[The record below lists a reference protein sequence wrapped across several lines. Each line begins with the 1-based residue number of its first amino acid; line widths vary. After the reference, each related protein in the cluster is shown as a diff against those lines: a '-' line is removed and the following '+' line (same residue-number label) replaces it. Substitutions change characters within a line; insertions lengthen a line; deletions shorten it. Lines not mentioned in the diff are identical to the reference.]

1 MMIAGF
7 TDPDSGRILLDD
19 RDVTDLPA
27 YRREI
32 GVVFQNYAMFPHMT
46 VAENVGF
53 SLRMRDMPADQVR
66 RRWPTRWRWCS

>member
-32 GVVFQNYAMFPHMT
+32 GVVFQNYAMFPI
-46 VAENVGF
+46 
-53 SLRMRDMPADQVR
+53 
-66 RRWPTRWRWCS
+66 